1 MTNIPAHLHLL
12 RHRTQCPC
20 VGALQVLRVPLE
32 EFRSLMTSGDLLLPS
47 VTTGFLAL
55 QRLQQMGL
63 ID

>member
-1 MTNIPAHLHLL
+1 MVWVL
-12 RHRTQCPC
+12 
-20 VGALQVLRVPLE
+20 LQVLRVPLE

-47 VTTGFLAL
+47 VTTAFLAL